1 MCAGPPST
9 KALLTPK
16 KSVTFDN
23 TNDGVKQY
31 LSTLMTYVHQVFA
44 RPKACYIE
52 QYLYNK
58 KAWKISKIAKKA
70 RLNNTAK
77 HTVDAQRYQ
86 KPLRKIFVNEF
97 VRNKWTLTGRFNP

>member
-52 QYLYNK
+52 QYLYNQ
-58 KAWKISKIAKKA
+58 KARKISKIAKKA

-77 HTVDAQRYQ
+77 HTVDEIL
-86 KPLRKIFVNEF
+86 K
-97 VRNKWTLTGRFNP
+97 TGKGGSALPKALEENICK